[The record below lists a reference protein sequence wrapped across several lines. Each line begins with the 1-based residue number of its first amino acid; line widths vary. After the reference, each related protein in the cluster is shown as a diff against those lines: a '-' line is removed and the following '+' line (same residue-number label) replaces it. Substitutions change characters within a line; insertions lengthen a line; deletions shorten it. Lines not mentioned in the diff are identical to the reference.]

1 MPVHDRRY
9 AHDRSARARHQQRAG
24 SRSPVP
30 AATPVIRI
38 VLVALVT
45 LAGFAELAGCG
56 AGAPPPV
63 TGVSTPAPS
72 TTTVTGTRAS
82 APPSGSTGPA
92 ATSGSATTPV
102 PTATALPTGTAVPF
116 RTVATDSAR
125 GRRIGVIGPAASDS
139 FSGAIVD
146 SVVAQLTTAGAAVT
160 RCDPG
165 DDAAL
170 VLDCA
175 RRLGTQQVAG
185 WIVVQAGNLGDA
197 LCAAG
202 PARVPLITVGTAP
215 LRCETAWVGADDHRA
230 GTLAGDALGRA
241 AAGKGHCADARLV
254 IVTDSAEN
262 PVSDARVAGI
272 RAGFA
277 GRCPGT
283 TTTPTTIDAATQ
295 DRAFLA
301 FRAVLDAVPA
311 SGQVLVAAVNDPAAL
326 GVAAA
331 VPDRRAD
338 RVVLVAVGGDLR
350 ARCSL
355 ATTRFW
361 LGDAALFP
369 DRYGEV
375 VVPALLDALRGA
387 AVPPAMYVVPTF
399 LTAGTVS
406 TYYPHDA
413 CPGP

>member
-1 MPVHDRRY
+1 M
-9 AHDRSARARHQQRAG
+9 
-24 SRSPVP
+24 
-30 AATPVIRI
+30 T
-38 VLVALVT
+38 
-45 LAGFAELAGCG
+45 
-56 AGAPPPV
+56 AP
-63 TGVSTPAPS
+63 
-72 TTTVTGTRAS
+72 
-82 APPSGSTGPA
+82 
-92 ATSGSATTPV
+92 

-116 RTVATDSAR
+116 RTVSPGSAR
-125 GRRIGVIGPAASDS
+125 GQRIGVIGPVASDS

-146 SVVAQLTTAGAAVT
+146 SVVNQLTLAGAVVS

-175 RRLGTQQVAG
+175 RRLATQRVAG

-202 PARVPLITVGTAP
+202 PAGVPLVTVGTAP
-215 LRCETAWVGADDHRA
+215 LSCETAWVGADDHRA
-230 GTLAGDALGRA
+230 GALVGDALGRHA
-241 AAGKGHCADARLV
+241 ATQGRCLDARLV
-254 IVTDSAEN
+254 IVADSAEN
-262 PVSDARVAGI
+262 PVSDTRVAGI

-277 GRCPGT
+277 ARCPGAT
-283 TTTPTTIDAATQ
+283 TMPTTIDAATQ
-295 DRAFLA
+295 DRAFVA

-311 SGQVLVAAVNDPAAL
+311 DGTVLVAAVNDSAAL
-326 GVAAA
+326 GAAAA
-331 VPDRRAD
+331 VPDRRSD
-338 RVVLVAVGGDLR
+338 RVTLAAVGGGLR

-387 AVPPAMYVVPTF
+387 PTPPAMYVVPTF

-406 TYYPHDA
+406 TYYPHDT
-413 CPGP
+413 CPVP